1 MWFFKG
7 KNRDPDSE
15 KLLSLN
21 GYEHRLKDY
30 VKKEKKEMEK
40 LYQEIEEDVLIEN
53 AKKERL
59 RMEVK
64 KNAEEA
70 KKKQREDI
78 TTKKIDRIKLEVQD
92 VDERP
97 WRNKSSKTMG
107 TKYQTN
113 WSGQILKR
121 DDTVVDYQDLSDQ
134 IRPAHTIYKERP
146 KTDYFKSADERDEE
160 DEDEWEPKTLLI
172 DHTMNIEKWEI

>member
-1 MWFFKG
+1 M
-7 KNRDPDSE
+7 
-15 KLLSLN
+15 LSLN

-97 WRNKSSKTMG
+97 WRNKSSKTVG
-107 TKYQTN
+107 TKY
-113 WSGQILKR
+113 
-121 DDTVVDYQDLSDQ
+121 
-134 IRPAHTIYKERP
+134 
-146 KTDYFKSADERDEE
+146 
-160 DEDEWEPKTLLI
+160 
-172 DHTMNIEKWEI
+172 

>member
-1 MWFFKG
+1 MTSLKQRLNSVGAWQHRKKNMQDPLANPVWFFKG

-40 LYQEIEEDVLIEN
+40 LYKEIEEDVLIEN

-59 RMEVK
+59 REEVK

-70 KKKQREDI
+70 KKK
-78 TTKKIDRIKLEVQD
+78 
-92 VDERP
+92 
-97 WRNKSSKTMG
+97 
-107 TKYQTN
+107 
-113 WSGQILKR
+113 
-121 DDTVVDYQDLSDQ
+121 
-134 IRPAHTIYKERP
+134 
-146 KTDYFKSADERDEE
+146 
-160 DEDEWEPKTLLI
+160 
-172 DHTMNIEKWEI
+172 